1 MDYEALGLKV
11 GLELH
16 QQLKTGS
23 KLFCHCKPELREREA
38 ELKLLRKLR
47 PTQSELGQVDPAAL
61 FEFKKGR
68 KILYEADDRTSCLVE
83 LDEEPPNPLNQEAL
97 DICLTIALITGCK
110 PVDEIHVMR
119 KIVIDGSN
127 TTGFQRTCVVALGG
141 LVEISGKQIPIQTIC
156 LEEDAARLLG
166 IEGSLVHYSLDRLGI
181 PLVELATAP
190 VIGSPKEAEAVALA
204 LGRILRATGKVRR
217 GLGTI
222 RQDVNIS
229 ISEGA
234 LIEVKG
240 VQKLELVSKVVEYE
254 VQRQLGL
261 LAIRDELKSRGVKF
275 EDLKDDFIDVTEV
288 FRNTACEIIS
298 SSIKNGGIVLAVRLR
313 GFKGLLGRE
322 LIPNIRFGTEL
333 ADVAKFW
340 GRVKGLFHTDELPGY
355 GISSQEVMELRKRL
369 NASENDAIVFV
380 ADIRE
385 NASDALMAVVER
397 ARQALIG
404 VPEETRGPN
413 PDGTTRYLRPR
424 PGAARMYPETDIP
437 PIVIDEE
444 RIARLKASL
453 PELPERKVERFIKDY
468 RLSRKLA
475 EQIADSDFI
484 SLFEEVASK
493 THVAPSIIAVT
504 LTETLKTLSRE
515 GLDVEALTDEQI
527 IETFF
532 LIDKGELAKE
542 AIPDV
547 LRWLLRSKGSKVHQ
561 AMEALGLRMMSRIE
575 VETFIDRLL
584 MERKELLAGDK
595 SKAFQRL
602 LGIAMSTLRGKADV
616 TIVQEILRKRIL
628 AEGEVPL

>member
-1 MDYEALGLKV
+1 LDYKILGLRV

-16 QQLKTGS
+16 QQLKTSS

-38 ELKLLRKLR
+38 ELKLIRKLR

-68 KILYEADDRTSCLVE
+68 KIVYEADDETSCLVE

-97 DICLTIALITGCK
+97 DICLTIALMTGCK

-127 TTGFQRTCVVALGG
+127 TAGFQRTCVVALGG
-141 LVEISGKQIPIQTIC
+141 LVEISGKQVPIQTIC

-166 IEGSLVHYSLDRLGI
+166 VEEPFVRYSLDRLGI
-181 PLVELATAP
+181 PLVEIATAP
-190 VIGSPKEAEAVALA
+190 VLESPKEAEAVALA
-204 LGRILRATGKVRR
+204 LGRILRATGRVRR

-229 ISEGA
+229 ISQGA

-261 LAIRDELKSRGVKF
+261 LAIKEELKARGVRLGDLT
-275 EDLKDDFIDVTEV
+275 EDFVDVTEA
-288 FRNTACEIIS
+288 FRNTACEILRS
-298 SSIKNGGIVLAVRLR
+298 AMKDGGVVLALRLR
-313 GFKGLLGRE
+313 GFGGLLGRE

-333 ADVAKFW
+333 ADVARFW
-340 GRVKGLFHTDELPGY
+340 GRVEGLFHTDELPAY
-355 GISSQEVMELRKRL
+355 GISPEEVVEVKKRVG
-369 NASENDAIVFV
+369 ASENDAAVII
-380 ADIRE
+380 AGKRE
-385 NASDALMAVVER
+385 NASDALKAVVER

-413 PDGTTRYLRPR
+413 PDGTTRYMRPR

-437 PIVIDEE
+437 PIVIEEE
-444 RIARLKASL
+444 RIAKLRKEL
-453 PELPERKVERFIKDY
+453 PELPEQKVERFVKDY

-475 EQIADSDFI
+475 EQMADSDFAP
-484 SLFEEVASK
+484 LFEEIASE
-493 THVAPSIIAVT
+493 THVAPSVIAVT
-504 LTETLKTLSRE
+504 LTETLKTLARE

-527 IETFF
+527 RETFS

-547 LRWLLRSKGSKVHQ
+547 LRWLLRFKGHKVRE
-561 AMEALGLRMMSRIE
+561 AMESLGLRMMSKEEIE
-575 VETFIDRLL
+575 DFVDRLL
-584 MERKELLAGDK
+584 QERKELLTKDGPR
-595 SKAFQRL
+595 AFSRL
-602 LGIAMSTLRGKADV
+602 LGIAMSILRGKADAAQ
-616 TIVQEILRKRIL
+616 VQEILRKRL
-628 AEGEVPL
+628 QMGVDSQP

>member
-1 MDYEALGLKV
+1 MDYESLGLKV

-16 QQLKTGS
+16 QQLKTAS
-23 KLFCHCKPELREREA
+23 KLFCLCKPELREGEA

-68 KILYEADDRTSCLVE
+68 KILYEAEDRTSCLVE
-83 LDEEPPNPLNQEAL
+83 LDEEPPHPLNQEAL
-97 DICLTIALITGCK
+97 DICLTIALMIGCK

-127 TTGFQRTCVVALGG
+127 TTGFQRTCIVALGG

-181 PLVELATAP
+181 PLVEVATAP
-190 VIGSPKEAEAVALA
+190 VLSSPKEAEAVALA

-229 ISEGA
+229 ISQGA

-261 LAIRDELKSRGVKF
+261 LAIRDELKARGVKW
-275 EDLKDDFIDVTEV
+275 EDLTDNFIDVTEA
-288 FRNTACEIIS
+288 FRNTACEIIR
-298 SSIKNGGIVLAVRLR
+298 SSINNGGIVLAVRLR
-313 GFKGLLGRE
+313 GFKGLLGKE

-355 GISSQEVMELRKRL
+355 GISSQEVTELKKRL
-369 NASENDAIVFV
+369 NASEYDAIVFV
-380 ADIRE
+380 ADRRE

-397 ARQALIG
+397 ARQALVG

-444 RIARLKASL
+444 RIARLRADL
-453 PELPERKVERFIKDY
+453 PELPELKVERFIKDY

-475 EQIADSDFI
+475 EQIVDSDFV
-484 SLFEEVASK
+484 SLFEEIVSK

-515 GLDVEALTDEQI
+515 GLDVEALPDEQI
-527 IETFF
+527 METFF

-547 LRWLLRSKGSKVHQ
+547 LRWLLRSKGSKVRQ
-561 AMEALGLRMMSRIE
+561 AMEALGLRMMSRNE
-575 VETFIDRLL
+575 VEAFIDRLL

-602 LGIAMSTLRGKADV
+602 LGIAMSTLRGKVDAA
-616 TIVQEILRKRIL
+616 IVQEILRKRIQ
-628 AEGEVPL
+628 AEAGGPP